1 MQSYVNNM
9 PFYPANAA
17 PTPNGNPIGNQP
29 PKFALPNQPNM
40 PHQLN
45 MQPKMQPQYY
55 YADCGINFGKESND
69 SVEHIIRGLNS
80 AVSLLLDPCADKC
93 APNIPPQKHD
103 SWCFPEVNYTNV
115 QWNEY
120 NTWTAPPPVWN
131 FDQQAKESTKTV
143 TQKFSD
149 FFCR

>member
-1 MQSYVNNM
+1 MQSYLNNM

-17 PTPNGNPIGNQP
+17 PTPNGFPIGNQP
-29 PKFALPNQPNM
+29 PKFALPNQPNIRPPVL
-40 PHQLN
+40 PHV
-45 MQPKMQPQYY
+45 QPQHY
-55 YADCGINFGKESND
+55 YADCGINFGKDCND

-80 AVSLLLDPCADKC
+80 AVTLLLDPAADKC
-93 APNIPPQKHD
+93 CPNIPPPKHD

-120 NTWTAPPPVWN
+120 NTWTTPQPIWN
-131 FDQQAKESTKTV
+131 FNQQAVESTKHV
-143 TQKFSD
+143 TQKFTD